1 MSDQQDPKPQEV
13 LSDAE
18 QKAADAKAKASK
30 AYDSS
35 QIEKLEG
42 LEGVRKRPDMYIGDT
57 GERGLHHCVFEVMD
71 NSIDEA
77 LAGFCTKII
86 ISVHADGSVSIEDD
100 GRGIPVDMH
109 PKFKMP
115 ALELVLTNLHA
126 GGKFG
131 KGAYTV
137 SGGLHGVGAKCVNAV
152 SEWFEAE
159 VKREGQV
166 YHMRFER
173 GKTVTKMAV
182 IGKAKSTGTKITFM
196 PDAEIFTLTREFK
209 WDVMA
214 NRFRELAFLNAGLDI
229 TLEDERNDK
238 TETFKFKGGI
248 TEFVQ
253 HLSKNKDPIHAKP
266 IYLNKEKDGIV
277 AEVAIQYNDSYN
289 EQVFAYANSIHN
301 IEGGTHLSGFRSAL
315 TKAINQYAKNRE
327 LVKEK
332 DPQLTGDDV
341 REGLIAVISVKVPQP
356 RFEGQTKTKLSNGEV
371 EGIVHSIVYDGLLSF
386 LEENPPTGRRIID
399 KVLTAARA
407 REAARKARETVRKG
421 AMTGGGLPGK
431 LADCSERDPALCE
444 LYIVEGDSAGGSA
457 KQGRDRRF
465 QAILPIR
472 GKLLNVEKARDD
484 KMLANAEIRNMI
496 TAVGAGFGEGE
507 GDGKFN
513 LEKLRYHRVVIMT
526 DADVDGSH
534 IRTLLL
540 TFFYRKMPQLL
551 DKGHIYIAQPPLFKI
566 KRKKREEYVDSEDQ
580 LNRMLIELGTEDAS
594 LVRLKDDKQFTQ
606 KQLIEILETLVELDK
621 MVRSIERRGP
631 KFEQYIEARSP
642 KSGDL
647 PRYLVKIK
655 EGNNETYH
663 FFHNDKELAAF
674 TAEQGQGVNIF
685 DAAEAKEED
694 SQAGTPVPP
703 KDGEKNGDKKEE
715 DRNGH
720 SRRIKVDDLFES
732 NEIGKILSTLSKK
745 GFDIEHYTAQD
756 SPLFAI
762 TLGEGKRPE
771 DRKELFSIGQIL
783 EGVKDIGK
791 KGIEITR
798 FKGLGEMDS
807 KELFETTMNPD
818 KRKMLKVNLADA
830 AKADEIFTILLG
842 DEVEPRRLFI
852 EENALNVRNLD
863 I

>member
-1 MSDQQDPKPQEV
+1 MSSQQQAAANSV
-13 LSDAE
+13 LP
-18 QKAADAKAKASK
+18 AAATTSLTEKERASK
-30 AYDSS
+30 AYDAS

-71 NSIDEA
+71 NSVDEA
-77 LAGFCTKII
+77 LAGFCSKILVA
-86 ISVHADGSVSIEDD
+86 VHADGSVSIEDD

-152 SEWFEAE
+152 SEWFEVE
-159 VKREGQV
+159 VKRDGQI

-173 GKTVTKMAV
+173 GKTASKMTV
-182 IGKAKSTGTKITFM
+182 IGKAKSTGTKITFK
-196 PDAEIFTLTREFK
+196 PDAEIFTTTRDFK
-209 WDVMA
+209 WDVLA
-214 NRFRELAFLNAGLDI
+214 NRFRELAFLNAGLEI
-229 TLEDERNDK
+229 TLKDERVDK

-248 TEFVQ
+248 SEFVQ
-253 HLSKNKDPIHAKP
+253 HLSKNKDPLHAKP
-266 IYLNKEKDGIV
+266 IYLNKEKDSIV
-277 AEVAIQYNDSYN
+277 VEVSIQYNSSYN

-315 TKAINQYAKNRE
+315 TRAINQYSKNHE

-371 EGIVHSIVYDGLLSF
+371 EGIVSSIVYDGLLSF
-386 LEENPPTGRRIID
+386 LEENPPIGKKIID

-421 AMTGGGLPGK
+421 ALTGGGLPGK

-496 TAVGAGFGEGE
+496 TAVGTGFGNRE
-507 GDGKFN
+507 GDTGAFDLN
-513 LEKLRYHRVVIMT
+513 RLRYHRIVIMT

-540 TFFYRKMPQLL
+540 TFFYRKMPQLIEQ
-551 DKGHIYIAQPPLFKI
+551 GHVFIAQPPLFKI
-566 KRKKREEYVDSEDQ
+566 KRRKREEYVDSEEE
-580 LNRMLIELGTEDAS
+580 LNRMLIELATEDAK
-594 LVRLKDDKQFTQ
+594 LVRLKDGKEFTL
-606 KQLIEILETLVELDK
+606 KQLTEILETLAELDRLA
-621 MVRSIERRGP
+621 RSIERRGP
-631 KFEQYIEARSP
+631 KFEQYLQARAP
-642 KSGDL
+642 KNGDL

-655 EGNNETYH
+655 DGNNETFY
-663 FFHNDKELAAF
+663 FFHNDKDLAAF
-674 TAEQGQGVNIF
+674 TAEQEQEAETF
-685 DAAEAKEED
+685 DLADEE
-694 SQAGTPVPP
+694 G
-703 KDGEKNGDKKEE
+703 KGNGEKKEE
-715 DRNGH
+715 SRNGQ
-720 SRRIKVDDLFES
+720 SKRMKVDDLFES
-732 NEIGKILSTLSKK
+732 NEIAKILETLSRK
-745 GFDIEHYTAQD
+745 GFDVEHYAAQD
-756 SPLFAI
+756 QPLFAI
-762 TLGEGKRPE
+762 VLGEGKKAE
-771 DRKELFSIGQIL
+771 ERKELFSIGEIL
-783 EGVKDIGK
+783 ESFKEIGK
-791 KGIEITR
+791 RGIEITR

-807 KELFETTMNPD
+807 KELFVTTMDPD
-818 KRKMLKVNLADA
+818 KRKMLKVTLSDA
-830 AKADEIFTILLG
+830 AKADEIFTVLMG
-842 DEVEPRRLFI
+842 DDVESRRQFI

-863 I
+863 V